1 MATKIDRPK
10 ASSRRGYGIIY
21 RPMNTFWTTRVFDT
35 PESARRYWDA
45 FWRTPGFE
53 KHSANWRNY
62 RVVRVRQSVSYVSEI
77 EKP

>member
-1 MATKIDRPK
+1 MAKLDRPK
-10 ASSRRGYGIIY
+10 ASSLHRYGIVY
-21 RPMNTFWTTRVFDT
+21 RPTNTFWTTEAFDS
-35 PESARRYWDA
+35 PEAARRHWDA
-45 FWRTPGFE
+45 FWRSPGFG